1 MGTIIFLIVFPLIA
15 AFALL
20 ILKNDGPRDIVVK
33 VSAALIAAASIILVV
48 QYFGEGD
55 RYFDVDGEIIGYL
68 MMAIEIALAI
78 VIIWLGIKYK
88 KILADTAYGV
98 V

>member
-15 AFALL
+15 AVALL

-48 QYFGEGD
+48 
-55 RYFDVDGEIIGYL
+55 
-68 MMAIEIALAI
+68 
-78 VIIWLGIKYK
+78 
-88 KILADTAYGV
+88 
-98 V
+98 